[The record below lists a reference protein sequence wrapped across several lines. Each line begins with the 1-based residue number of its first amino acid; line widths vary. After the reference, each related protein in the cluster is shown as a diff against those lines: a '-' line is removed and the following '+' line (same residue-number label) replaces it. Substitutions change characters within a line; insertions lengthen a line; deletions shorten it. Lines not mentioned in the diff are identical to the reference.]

1 MKMIAVNFRQIVI
14 YITLTS
20 YIVGHCTKDRP
31 YQALWIVN
39 LVSIFTFALTHW
51 YGECHD

>member
-1 MKMIAVNFRQIVI
+1 MIAVNFHEKVI

-20 YIVGHCTKDRP
+20 YIVVCCTKDRP
-31 YQALWIVN
+31 FKALWVVN